1 MVTVM
6 VLRVPVNLL
15 HFYSKG
21 YSNYLELLAIEINSK
36 VHMHPS

>member
-36 VHMHPS
+36 VHPS